1 MLSSK
6 NNNVNDLLE
15 DDSFIAWVTSNYK
28 IDHIYWSKVEASL
41 SKTDRVEFANAID
54 ILKKLKTLHIDDEK
68 SIKPQEFIK
77 QQYVSLMKDYAQNE
91 VKRTKVVK
99 LRSLLKYAAILVLLI
114 SISGV
119 LYFSNNVNNTFGSQL
134 VETAFN
140 TSDVLLQTPD
150 DTYYVL
156 SGETNKSWLNE
167 NGVLVDIKG
176 DAIHFILKDQDRKL
190 KGQDYKIIV
199 PEGKKYMLTMVDG
212 TSVELN
218 SNSSITFTNT
228 TSSTQRNVSLIGEA
242 FFDVAHNESRPF
254 VVQSSDLRIQVLGT
268 EFNVSNYE
276 TNGYTSATLV
286 DGSIEVSNQQ
296 GENKVISPGTQAL
309 LVHNQSEITITK
321 VNVQKA
327 VSWTKNRM
335 IFEDETLENI
345 IQKLSVWYPEKFIL
359 NDENIKQYRFTGT
372 LKKENNLSHFLQ
384 MLKYTEGISYKI
396 DKDEVTLFFE

>member
-396 DKDEVTLFFE
+396 DKDEITLFFE